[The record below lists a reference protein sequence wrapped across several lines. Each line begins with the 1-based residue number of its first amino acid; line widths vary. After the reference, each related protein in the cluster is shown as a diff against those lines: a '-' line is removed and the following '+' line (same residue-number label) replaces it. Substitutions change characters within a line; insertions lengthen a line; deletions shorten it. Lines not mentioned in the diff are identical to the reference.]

1 MSPPVLTPN
10 TVAGVIARFL
20 KARNVDRVFAL
31 CGGHIM
37 PIWMRV
43 DAEGIDIV
51 DVRDERAAVYMA
63 HAYGE
68 LTGNIG
74 VALVT
79 AGPGMTNAMTGIA
92 NAHIARA
99 PVLVLCGRPPLPQSY
114 RGSLQDLPHV
124 DIARPVTRLA
134 RTVSEPALALQ
145 QLDEAVACA
154 LGDGGDPGPV
164 FIDFPTDT
172 LRAEV
177 PDRVQLPEY
186 FLSRQPAII
195 QPDCAAVNKAMDVL
209 WSAKK
214 PLLISGR
221 GARAASTEMIALLD
235 KLGAVYLD
243 TGESKGLVPDSHPSV
258 VTAMRGAVMGQA
270 DVVVTVGRRLDFQLA
285 YGSPAVFG
293 DARLIRISDTTS
305 ELRDNRRGDVE
316 ILAQP
321 AATLNAIVQAAGNRI
336 ASVDREWADGLR
348 HKHLERAGK
357 LRHSMATAPS
367 DEQGRIHPN
376 RLLHELQQQ
385 MQADAVVVADGGDF
399 LSFARIGLNCTTYL
413 DPGSLGCIG
422 IGAPFGIAASLALPN
437 RQVIVATG
445 DGAFGF
451 NAMEI
456 DTAVR
461 HNAPIL
467 IVLANNGAWQIE
479 VHDQADNHGKVVGT
493 TILVLSDVGNGRL
506 PFTHAYAPLSEFDA
520 LARGDDWL
528 VLQSGA
534 SALTLKATG
543 SITQVIR
550 GPGAGLEWRL
560 EGAQTGWAMILDDL
574 PEGGLPMLADRA
586 ATLQLTLDK
595 TLQLTGTGRPALALS
610 LDEGL
615 RVDEILQPFPT
626 DACEPQLTHFHPGE
640 TLC

>member
-1 MSPPVLTPN
+1 MSAPALT
-10 TVAGVIARFL
+10 THAVASVVARFL
-20 KARNVDRVFAL
+20 KARQVDRVFAL

-43 DAEGIDIV
+43 DAEGIDII

-68 LTGNIG
+68 LTGNVG

-124 DIARPVTRLA
+124 DLARPITRFS
-134 RTVSEPALALQ
+134 RTLTEPSLVLP
-145 QLDEAVACA
+145 QLDEAVSCA
-154 LGDGGDPGPV
+154 LGDGGEPGPV

-172 LRAEV
+172 LRADV
-177 PDRVQLPEY
+177 PEATQLPEY
-186 FLSRQPAII
+186 FRPKPIARL
-195 QPDCAAVNKAMDVL
+195 QPDPGAVTLAMDAL
-209 WSAKK
+209 WSASK
-214 PLLISGR
+214 PLVISGR
-221 GARAASTEMIALLD
+221 GARGASAELIALLD

-243 TGESKGLVPDSHPSV
+243 TGESKGLIPDSHPSLV
-258 VTAMRGAVMGQA
+258 NAMRGAVMGQA

-293 DARLIRISDTTS
+293 DARLIRISDAAC
-305 ELRDNRRGDVE
+305 ELRDNRRGAVE
-316 ILAQP
+316 LLAQP
-321 AATLNAIVQAAGNRI
+321 AAALNAIVQSAGNRI
-336 ASVDREWADGLR
+336 PAVDRGWADGLR
-348 HKHLERAGK
+348 NKHLERAERLK
-357 LRHSMATAPS
+357 TVMATAPS

-385 MQADAVVVADGGDF
+385 MKPDAVVVADGGDF
-399 LSFARIGLNCTTYL
+399 LSFARIGLNCSTYL

-422 IGAPFGIAASLALPN
+422 IGTPFGIAASLALPG

-461 HNAPIL
+461 RKVPVL
-467 IVLANNGAWQIE
+467 IVVANNGAWQIE
-479 VHDQADNHGKVVGT
+479 VHDQRDNHGKVVGT
-493 TILVLSDVGNGRL
+493 ELQTADHAAMATAFGMYSERVVDAANLAAAIKRALSN
-506 PFTHAYAPLSEFDA
+506 T
-520 LARGDDWL
+520 
-528 VLQSGA
+528 
-534 SALTLKATG
+534 
-543 SITQVIR
+543 
-550 GPGAGLEWRL
+550 
-560 EGAQTGWAMILDDL
+560 
-574 PEGGLPMLADRA
+574 
-586 ATLQLTLDK
+586 
-595 TLQLTGTGRPALALS
+595 PAL
-610 LDEGL
+610 LDVVISPDARSSDGKTGL
-615 RVDEILQPFPT
+615 AWVPDLQPLEAWD
-626 DACEPQLTHFHPGE
+626 DAERQWRS
-640 TLC
+640 